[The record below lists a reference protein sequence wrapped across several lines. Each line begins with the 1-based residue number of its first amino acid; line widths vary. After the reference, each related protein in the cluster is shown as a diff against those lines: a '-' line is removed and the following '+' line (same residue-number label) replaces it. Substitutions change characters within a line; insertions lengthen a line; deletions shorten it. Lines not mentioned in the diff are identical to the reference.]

1 MNTQTLI
8 AQVDSALRQPDVKT
22 AINLALTQAR
32 SNLDQSDD
40 EWQSVAVPIHVYGNS
55 LPDAIQSSRV
65 VVFRA
70 SAAGRYERHPNS
82 TQFVCVLAGTV
93 DIQTLTDNQWHSNLK
108 GADSTELA
116 DRWSYVPQGVWHH
129 PVVSDDSDCE
139 IVAFH
144 TVPADQL
151 IDEHG
156 TADTLA

>member
-1 MNTQTLI
+1 MDQAALI
-8 AQVDSALRQPDVKT
+8 KQLDTVLQQPQAQQALHSAL
-22 AINLALTQAR
+22 AQAR
-32 SNLDQSDD
+32 ARLLASDD
-40 EWQSVAVPIHVYGNS
+40 EWQSVAVPIESYGDS

-70 SAAGRYERHPNS
+70 GAAGRYERHPNS
-82 TQFVCVLAGTV
+82 TQLVHVLAGTV

-116 DRWSYVPQGVWHH
+116 DRWSYVPQGIWHH

-144 TVPADQL
+144 TVPAEQL
-151 IDEHG
+151 IDEHHG
-156 TADTLA
+156 YPQP